1 MDNVKDFIVDYIQR
15 EYTIPEDTDILN
27 LNYVEE
33 GYIDSMGLIQFIA
46 VIEDEFNITFTDDDL
61 ASEDVKVVGKMVN
74 LVTKKMEDA
83 SKWTLKELK

>member
-1 MDNVKDFIVDYIQR
+1 MDSVKDFIVDYIQR

-46 VIEDEFNITFTDDDL
+46 VIEDEFNITFTDEDL

-74 LVTKKMEDA
+74 LVASKMEDS
-83 SKWTLKELK
+83 SK

>member
-33 GYIDSMGLIQFIA
+33 GYIDSMGLIQFIV

-83 SKWTLKELK
+83 SK

>member
-15 EYTIPEDTDILN
+15 EYTIPEDTDFLN

-83 SKWTLKELK
+83 SK

>member
-1 MDNVKDFIVDYIQR
+1 MDSVKDFIVDYIQR
-15 EYTIPEDTDILN
+15 EYTIPEDTDIMN

-46 VIEDEFNITFTDDDL
+46 VIEDEFNITFTDEDL

-74 LVTKKMEDA
+74 LVTSKMEDQ
-83 SKWTLKELK
+83 SK

>member
-15 EYTIPEDTDILN
+15 EYTIPDDTDILN

-46 VIEDEFNITFTDDDL
+46 VIEDEFNISFTDDDL

-74 LVTKKMEDA
+74 LVVSKMEDA
-83 SKWTLKELK
+83 SK

>member
-46 VIEDEFNITFTDDDL
+46 VIEDEFNISFTDDDL

-74 LVTKKMEDA
+74 LVVSKMEDA
-83 SKWTLKELK
+83 SK

>member
-46 VIEDEFNITFTDDDL
+46 VIEDEFNITFTDEDL

-74 LVTKKMEDA
+74 LVASKMEDS
-83 SKWTLKELK
+83 SK